1 MSTKGKRYSKEEKQK
16 VVDFVNQYN
25 ADHNGR
31 GGVANATKEFSITA
45 MTIKSWMDKSVK
57 AGVTI
62 PRKGGKANI
71 YQQLADLQ
79 NIIEDKETELTS
91 LKRRFDN
98 LKSKS
103 DL

>member
-31 GGVANATKEFSITA
+31 GGVANATKEFGITA

-57 AGVTI
+57 TSIAI
-62 PRKGGKANI
+62 HGKVFFI
-71 YQQLADLQ
+71 SSLQL
-79 NIIEDKETELTS
+79 T
-91 LKRRFDN
+91 
-98 LKSKS
+98 
-103 DL
+103 